1 MHGSSP
7 RKVSKA
13 VAEYR
18 KSNGPPFVNQARL
31 PGLNCIPG
39 TKIVAQSPPG
49 CIVQEG
55 AGPQRRKPC
64 LFDFDVM
71 QEYIIPRKAFFNR
84 FVAVNEPDG
93 KYTVLGLP
101 VAIAHPKYQR
111 NEFIFN
117 FGLVVVR
124 LLPQPQSQSQS
135 PAPDPALSRSHK
147 AQDRD
152 HDHDEDEDTRLGTP
166 ALTPSDQNKHAVG
179 ERCRPD
185 PLREGCSAAGGHVR
199 RDGEAE

>member
-1 MHGSSP
+1 MISLPVGTSRSTVCVEVGP
-7 RKVSKA
+7 ENESIRPAVTLTCSRARASRQDDPGYLLRAFFPSGRSVEA
-13 VAEYR
+13 VARYHNVDLPYPVDHET
-18 KSNGPPFVNQARL
+18 F
-31 PGLNCIPG
+31 PGLRRISG

-49 CIVQEG
+49 CIVPEG
-55 AGPQRRKPC
+55 AGPQRKPC

-84 FVAVNEPDG
+84 FVAVNEPEG

-124 LLPQPQSQSQS
+124 LPAQS
-135 PAPDPALSRSHK
+135 PVPRPFPSCHVLSRPVS
-147 AQDRD
+147 
-152 HDHDEDEDTRLGTP
+152 
-166 ALTPSDQNKHAVG
+166 
-179 ERCRPD
+179 
-185 PLREGCSAAGGHVR
+185 
-199 RDGEAE
+199 

>member
-1 MHGSSP
+1 MVTQCHS
-7 RKVSKA
+7 
-13 VAEYR
+13 
-18 KSNGPPFVNQARL
+18 VNLAYSIDHETFL
-31 PGLNCIPG
+31 GLRRTSG

-49 CIVQEG
+49 CIVPEG
-55 AGPQRRKPC
+55 SGPQRKPC

-84 FVAVNEPDG
+84 FVAVNEPEG

-124 LLPQPQSQSQS
+124 LLAQS
-135 PAPDPALSRSHK
+135 PVPYPALPCPALSLLAITSSWTRVTVKTH
-147 AQDRD
+147 
-152 HDHDEDEDTRLGTP
+152 RLG
-166 ALTPSDQNKHAVG
+166 LGSEHF
-179 ERCRPD
+179 
-185 PLREGCSAAGGHVR
+185 
-199 RDGEAE
+199 

>member
-1 MHGSSP
+1 MTLHQILNFPSC
-7 RKVSKA
+7 VDH
-13 VAEYR
+13 ET
-18 KSNGPPFVNQARL
+18 FL
-31 PGLNCIPG
+31 GLRCTSG

-49 CIVQEG
+49 CIVPEG
-55 AGPQRRKPC
+55 AGPRRKPC

-84 FVAVNEPDG
+84 FVAVNEPEG

-124 LLPQPQSQSQS
+124 LLAQSLVTH
-135 PAPDPALSRSHK
+135 PDPSCPVTASPW
-147 AQDRD
+147 
-152 HDHDEDEDTRLGTP
+152 TRILDKEKHTCLELGP
-166 ALTPSDQNKHAVG
+166 EHF
-179 ERCRPD
+179 
-185 PLREGCSAAGGHVR
+185 
-199 RDGEAE
+199 

>member
-1 MHGSSP
+1 MTQCHNVHLPSS
-7 RKVSKA
+7 VDH
-13 VAEYR
+13 ET
-18 KSNGPPFVNQARL
+18 FL
-31 PGLNCIPG
+31 GLRRISG

-49 CIVQEG
+49 CIVPEG
-55 AGPQRRKPC
+55 AGPQRKAC

-84 FVAVNEPDG
+84 FVAVNEPEG

-124 LLPQPQSQSQS
+124 LLAQS
-135 PAPDPALSRSHK
+135 PVPHPVLSCHVLSRNHK
-147 AQDRD
+147 LL
-152 HDHDEDEDTRLGTP
+152 DESEDKDTPPGARL
-166 ALTPSDQNKHAVG
+166 
-179 ERCRPD
+179 
-185 PLREGCSAAGGHVR
+185 
-199 RDGEAE
+199 

>member
-1 MHGSSP
+1 MAAQFHNVDFASS
-7 RKVSKA
+7 A
-13 VAEYR
+13 DHET
-18 KSNGPPFVNQARL
+18 FL
-31 PGLNCIPG
+31 GLRRISG

-49 CIVQEG
+49 CIVPEG
-55 AGPQRRKPC
+55 AGPQRKPC

-84 FVAVNEPDG
+84 FVAVNEPEG

-124 LLPQPQSQSQS
+124 LPAHSAAPHPVLSCPVSSQQALERGRGQIYSAWRSALDVSDPRRARYRRAMSTRS
-135 PAPDPALSRSHK
+135 PTRGLCGGLQSRSP
-147 AQDRD
+147 RWRSR
-152 HDHDEDEDTRLGTP
+152 T
-166 ALTPSDQNKHAVG
+166 SI
-179 ERCRPD
+179 
-185 PLREGCSAAGGHVR
+185 
-199 RDGEAE
+199 

>member
-1 MHGSSP
+1 MTQCHNVHLPSS
-7 RKVSKA
+7 VDH
-13 VAEYR
+13 ET
-18 KSNGPPFVNQARL
+18 FL
-31 PGLNCIPG
+31 GLRRISG

-49 CIVQEG
+49 CIVPEG
-55 AGPQRRKPC
+55 AGPQRKAC

-84 FVAVNEPDG
+84 FVAVNEPEG

-124 LLPQPQSQSQS
+124 LLAQS
-135 PAPDPALSRSHK
+135 PVPHAVLSSPVLSCPVTSCLVITSSWTRARTKTH
-147 AQDRD
+147 
-152 HDHDEDEDTRLGTP
+152 RLG
-166 ALTPSDQNKHAVG
+166 LGSEQF
-179 ERCRPD
+179 
-185 PLREGCSAAGGHVR
+185 
-199 RDGEAE
+199 

>member
-1 MHGSSP
+1 MAAQFHNVDFASS
-7 RKVSKA
+7 VDH
-13 VAEYR
+13 ET
-18 KSNGPPFVNQARL
+18 FL
-31 PGLNCIPG
+31 GLRRISG

-49 CIVQEG
+49 CIVPEG
-55 AGPQRRKPC
+55 AGPQRKPC

-84 FVAVNEPDG
+84 FVAVNEPEG

-124 LLPQPQSQSQS
+124 L
-135 PAPDPALSRSHK
+135 PAHSAAPHPVLSCPVDHNKLLSEGEDKYTAPGARLWMFLT
-147 AQDRD
+147 QD
-152 HDHDEDEDTRLGTP
+152 E
-166 ALTPSDQNKHAVG
+166 HAIG

-185 PLREGCSAAGGHVR
+185 PLREGCAAACSHVR
-199 RDGEAE
+199 RDGEAERVSKP